1 MQSFLKFNE
10 KTMKTKL
17 KVIFATLTV
26 ALLFISVSKAKPS
39 VQEESFNVSSGGTL
53 AMDSDSGS
61 IEIESHNK
69 NTVEVTV
76 KKKGKYIDDFEVSF
90 AQDGNDV
97 KVTGDKLKNNFNWGG
112 SSYIKYI
119 VKIPQQY
126 NVDLRTGGGSIELS
140 DLVGKVDAY
149 TSGGSISL
157 GRISGDVEVKT
168 SGGSI
173 KVDDVAGNINA
184 HTSGGSI
191 KAKISK
197 QPTQDCRLT
206 TSGGSVKAYLSPSIA
221 VDLNA
226 STSGGSVSS
235 EIAVKGSM
243 KRSRIKGT
251 INGGGPELYLRTSG
265 GSVSVKEL

>member
-1 MQSFLKFNE
+1 
-10 KTMKTKL
+10 MKTKL
-17 KVIFATLTV
+17 KVIFATLTI
-26 ALLFISVSKAKPS
+26 ALLFISVSQAKPS
-39 VQEESFNVSSGGTL
+39 VQEESFNVNSGGTL

-69 NTVEVTV
+69 NTVEITV
-76 KKKGKYIDDFEVSF
+76 QKKGKYIDDFEVTF

-97 KVTGDKLKNNFNWGG
+97 KVTGDKLKSSFNWGG

-140 DLVGKVDAY
+140 DLAGKVDAY

-157 GRISGDVEVKT
+157 GRITGDVEVKT

-206 TSGGSVKAYLSPSIA
+206 TSGGSIKAYLSPSIA

-226 STSGGSVSS
+226 STSGGGVSS
-235 EIAVKGSM
+235 EIAVQGSM

-251 INGGGPELYLRTSG
+251 INGGGPELYLKTSG